1 MILLPARYTRHRK
14 KAGASPILP
23 RSRSHKAASN
33 TWQFPY
39 VPDPLLRPSVLS
51 PVNDPLFIFQGDRHA
66 IIRRILCGFSL
77 LPAFCQFF
85 GIYLVINHDALLLWK
100 NWFAKRQLASPPIA
114 GRRATS

>member
-1 MILLPARYTRHRK
+1 L
-14 KAGASPILP
+14 
-23 RSRSHKAASN
+23 
-33 TWQFPY
+33 
-39 VPDPLLRPSVLS
+39 
-51 PVNDPLFIFQGDRHA
+51 IFGGHRHA
-66 IIRRILCGFSL
+66 IIRRIRCGFSL

>member
-1 MILLPARYTRHRK
+1 MILLPGRCTRYRK
-14 KAGASPILP
+14 KTGASPILP
-23 RSRSHKAASN
+23 RSGSHKAASS
-33 TWQFPY
+33 TQQFPC

-51 PVNDPLFIFQGDRHA
+51 PVDDPLLIFGGHRHA
-66 IIRRILCGFSL
+66 IIRRIRCGFSL